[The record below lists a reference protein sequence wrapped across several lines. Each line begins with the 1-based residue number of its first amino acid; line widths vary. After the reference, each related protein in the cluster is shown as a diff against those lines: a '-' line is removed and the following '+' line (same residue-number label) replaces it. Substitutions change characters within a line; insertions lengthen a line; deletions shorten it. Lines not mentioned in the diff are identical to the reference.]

1 MLPVVGRV
9 VFGANHVVATPR
21 LPTQGARN
29 VPNPARRVVVIR
41 SSGFGSAKPT
51 EGIRVPRRVCCLSV
65 RKSTSW
71 NHVSASAVWGST
83 VANAKQPQP
92 SWKRGN
98 DTHRRHTR
106 VVGATAANRFDAV
119 AQTTPDSGVDERVPP
134 LDQDEGVSQQT
145 RTAYALIMVIC
156 VGATLLIAQ
165 FAAVPLPDLPRPETW
180 ALLHPTSVGFRGLQ
194 SDWGGFLR
202 LCDYTGTAL
211 FAQSGVVAAG
221 KKGMDFLG
229 CLIVGCITAMGGGTF
244 RGFVLGERPVFWA
257 AEPEYLFIS
266 LAASV
271 LTFFVW
277 PGLERWLLG
286 RGCTGNT
293 ENDAKKHTKNEANL
307 EECLNWFDAVSI
319 GAFCV
324 IGANNGLRGANGS
337 ALIAIA
343 CGMFTASFGGII
355 RDTFCG
361 KPPRILHSYQE
372 AYASV
377 TMIGACAYISLSA
390 LQVSLALRIAIPI
403 ALVVGIRK
411 FAWSKGLR
419 LPTYKER

>member
-51 EGIRVPRRVCCLSV
+51 EGIRVPRRVCCLGV

-156 VGATLLIAQ
+156 VGATLLIAH

-307 EECLNWFDAVSI
+307 EESETVLALTNDDEDNRRRVNRR
-319 GAFCV
+319 V
-324 IGANNGLRGANGS
+324 LRDRREQRFARRERKRAHRHRVRHVHGVVRGNHKRHVLRQTTPNS
-337 ALIAIA
+337 ALV
-343 CGMFTASFGGII
+343 S
-355 RDTFCG
+355 R
-361 KPPRILHSYQE
+361 
-372 AYASV
+372 SV
-377 TMIGACAYISLSA
+377 RQCYYDRR
-390 LQVSLALRIAIPI
+390 VC
-403 ALVVGIRK
+403 V
-411 FAWSKGLR
+411 
-419 LPTYKER
+419 Y